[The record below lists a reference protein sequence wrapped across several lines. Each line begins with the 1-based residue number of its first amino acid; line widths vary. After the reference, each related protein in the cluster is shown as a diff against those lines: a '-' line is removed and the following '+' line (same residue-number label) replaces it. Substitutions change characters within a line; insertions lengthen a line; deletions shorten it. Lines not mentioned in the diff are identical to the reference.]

1 MVSDLSVR
9 GVRDFYPKDFSVLKK
24 IFDAWRNTALSYG
37 FEEFE
42 APILETLEL
51 YKIKSGEEIVNQL
64 YCFKDKSGRD
74 LALRPELTPSLARM
88 VAKVHSQLSK
98 PIKWFS
104 IPRCFRYEKPQKGRL
119 REFFQFN
126 VDIIGQEEG
135 LADLEVISLAI
146 DSLCAL
152 GLTENDFVVKINNR
166 NFVSGLFEDSGIDE
180 ERIQRLYKIIDAS
193 RKLPEDE
200 VTRRIDELRLNNK
213 QYSVVDNYLK
223 IKGFDGLKNFDIENE
238 GKSSLIKLGEYIN
251 YAGLAPFCDFD
262 PTIVRGLDYY
272 TGIVFEIYDRSEK
285 LRAICGGGRYDN
297 LLEALSGIKIPACGF
312 GMGDVVLSEVLKE
325 KGLLEPDKRRVDYF
339 VVRVSENE
347 LAQMLRLVRALR
359 KKGFVVDYSY
369 SSAGVK
375 KQLSRASRLN
385 ARFAIIV
392 GEDEL
397 REGMVVEKNLDTGEQ
412 KKVPLERILG

>member
-9 GVRDFYPKDFSVLKK
+9 GVRDFYPEDFSVLKK

-152 GLTENDFVVKINNR
+152 GLTENDFVV
-166 NFVSGLFEDSGIDE
+166 
-180 ERIQRLYKIIDAS
+180 
-193 RKLPEDE
+193 
-200 VTRRIDELRLNNK
+200 
-213 QYSVVDNYLK
+213 
-223 IKGFDGLKNFDIENE
+223 
-238 GKSSLIKLGEYIN
+238 
-251 YAGLAPFCDFD
+251 
-262 PTIVRGLDYY
+262 
-272 TGIVFEIYDRSEK
+272 
-285 LRAICGGGRYDN
+285 
-297 LLEALSGIKIPACGF
+297 
-312 GMGDVVLSEVLKE
+312 
-325 KGLLEPDKRRVDYF
+325 
-339 VVRVSENE
+339 
-347 LAQMLRLVRALR
+347 
-359 KKGFVVDYSY
+359 
-369 SSAGVK
+369 
-375 KQLSRASRLN
+375 
-385 ARFAIIV
+385 
-392 GEDEL
+392 
-397 REGMVVEKNLDTGEQ
+397 
-412 KKVPLERILG
+412 